1 VGDKTGSGLWWSGF
15 DFNIKIMLSLS
26 TLYSGALDFD
36 TLHEKE
42 REHDHALIF
51 DAFNNIVKG
60 YFWMFRGAAR
70 AI

>member
-1 VGDKTGSGLWWSGF
+1 
-15 DFNIKIMLSLS
+15 MLSLS

>member
-1 VGDKTGSGLWWSGF
+1 
-15 DFNIKIMLSLS
+15 MLSLS

-60 YFWMFRGAAR
+60 YFWMFRGGCTCYLMCTGAFHMILSVVHALDFF
-70 AI
+70 